1 MTGKLQSKMDEMTR
15 QQKAALILTLIG
27 HEAKRNSPD
36 SFRAFMVGMLGNFV
50 NAMSD
55 SAFEQ
60 FCSVHRC
67 DQIGCNCHVI
77 AEAATGFFK
86 LLREDVKQE
95 FSRRTHQS
103 N

>member
-1 MTGKLQSKMDEMTR
+1 MSALEAKMAGMTR
-15 QQKAALILTLIG
+15 RQKIELILMLLA
-27 HEAKRNSPD
+27 HESKRNSPD
-36 SFRAFMVGMLGNFV
+36 EFRAFVVGMLGNFV
-50 NAMSD
+50 DAMSD
-55 SAFEQ
+55 SAFEEFSQ
-60 FCSVHRC
+60 VHRC

-86 LLREDVKQE
+86 LLREDVKRE